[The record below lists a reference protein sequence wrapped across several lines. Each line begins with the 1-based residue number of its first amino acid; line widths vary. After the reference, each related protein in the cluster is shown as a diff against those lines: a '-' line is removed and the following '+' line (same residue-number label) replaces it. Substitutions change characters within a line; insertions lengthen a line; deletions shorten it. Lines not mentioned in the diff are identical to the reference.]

1 MLQLSEKIVQSAAL
15 RCEALVASPV
25 GLGRKAKFGAK
36 VGAVAGQVPAIIAGL
51 NDPVPFKNADHF
63 GEGCATGAE
72 IEESGQFV
80 QRAFRCELT
89 ELSKHGCHARGGEI
103 ALLYHQ
109 LDLRRCIGCQLSH
122 HADLVFVKAARRG
135 IDRAQCSENH
145 TIRGVQRKSGIRPAV
160 QRWLG
165 QWGIGKTWVLACIGN
180 KYRFR

>member
-1 MLQLSEKIVQSAAL
+1 MRGSG
-15 RCEALVASPV
+15 RFPV

-63 GEGCATGAE
+63 GRLATGAE

-80 QRAFRCELT
+80 QRAFRRELT

-135 IDRAQCSENH
+135 IDRAQRAENH
-145 TIRGVQRKSGIRPAV
+145 TVRGVQRKSGIGPAV
-160 QRWLG
+160 QRRLG
-165 QWGIGKTWVLACIGN
+165 QRGVGKTRVLACIGD
-180 KYRFR
+180 KHRFR